1 MLIDRKVER
10 YVEEV
15 VSYVPAVSRG
25 RAAKDVS
32 EMVYDMIRDY
42 AAGREPDILD
52 ARTVIRVLGSPEE
65 IAATWMAANKDRKTE
80 NTQRA
85 EEFLFGLKLPFVG
98 SMSRGKALRYINLI
112 SNLLMVLAAVFVV
125 VGLLAVGTHVI
136 RSMLPV
142 FIGCIFALLSVT
154 GRGVLIR
161 QY

>member
-10 YVEEV
+10 YVEAV

-25 RAAKDVS
+25 RASKDVS
-32 EMVYDMIRDY
+32 EMIYDMIRDY

-65 IAATWMAANKDRKTE
+65 IAETWMAADKDRKYETE
-80 NTQRA
+80 RQIEQTI
-85 EEFLFGLKLPFVG
+85 FGLKIPSLEALT
-98 SMSRGKALRYINLI
+98 RGKALRYLSLMTNLF
-112 SNLLMVLAAVFVV
+112 MVLAVVFVV

-136 RSMLPV
+136 SSMLPIL
-142 FIGCIFALLSVT
+142 IGCIFALVSVT